1 LEFEEIKKNAQSHWE
16 ALEDSVHILV
26 GTATCG
32 RAAGALDV
40 IDAFKTEL
48 LRRGVD
54 VPIIQ
59 VGCIGLCYAEPLVI
73 ISKPESLRIVYHNIT
88 PDLVTRLVE
97 GYVLGDDPCLE
108 LALGTLD
115 IDERGAP
122 SIPELPRFEHE
133 LRLILRHCGYI
144 DPENIHHYIANG
156 GYSALEKA
164 IKMPPDQI
172 IGEIKKSGLRGRGG
186 AGFPTGLKW
195 ELCREAEG
203 TKKYVICNADEGD
216 PGAFMDRVILES
228 DPQQVIEG
236 MIIAGYAVGAQE
248 GYIYV
253 RAEYPL
259 AIERIKSA
267 LRQGEEMGILG
278 EDILGSGLRFRIG
291 ITEGAGAFVS
301 GEATALVAAMEG
313 RRSEPRVK
321 PPRLTQSGLWGCP
334 TLINNVKTFSYVP
347 LIIAGKGEGDGRGNG
362 PQADDFTP
370 LEDSA
375 IHGMDQINKT
385 PEEGKTQSFLTG
397 FTSIG
402 TEKSKGTAV
411 FTIAGKAQYPG
422 LTEVPMGTTLRK
434 VVYDIAG
441 GMRNGKQFKA
451 VQIGGPSGGCIP
463 ESLLDIPIDFD
474 SLREAGSM
482 MGSGGMI
489 FMDED
494 DCAVDTARFFLDF
507 TTRESCGKCTM
518 CRMGTLQLLS
528 ILEDI
533 AAGKATMEDLEL
545 LRQLS
550 EDIKMGSLC
559 GLGRSAPNPVL
570 TTLRYFEDEYRAHIL
585 EKRCPA
591 LVCKDLIA
599 YYILP
604 EKCDR
609 ACEHC
614 ILVCPTEAI
623 KGGKGEVKVID
634 QEKCSKCGTCLEV
647 CPPEYN
653 AVVKISP
660 ISKLPPSKITKE
672 DSAEGGK

>member
-1 LEFEEIKKNAQSHWE
+1 LTFEDIRKKAQAQWEFLKSSIH
-16 ALEDSVHILV
+16 VLV

-40 IDAFKTEL
+40 IDAFKGDL
-48 LRRGVD
+48 ARRGID

-88 PDLVTRLVE
+88 PDLVPRLVE
-97 GYVLGDDPCLE
+97 GYIVGDDPCLE
-108 LALGTLD
+108 LALGTLE
-115 IDERGAP
+115 IDDRGAP
-122 SIPELPRFEHE
+122 TIPELPRFEHE
-133 LRLILRHCGYI
+133 LRLILGHCGTI
-144 DPENIHHYIANG
+144 DPENIHDYVANG
-156 GYSALEKA
+156 GYRALEKA
-164 IKMPPDQI
+164 LKMQPEDI
-172 IGEIKKSGLRGRGG
+172 IAEIRKSQLRGRGG
-186 AGFPTGLKW
+186 AGFPAGPKW
-195 ELCREAEG
+195 ELCRKAEG
-203 TKKYVICNADEGD
+203 KIKYVVCNADEGD
-216 PGAFMDRVILES
+216 PGAFMDRVLLES
-228 DPQQVIEG
+228 DPQEVIEG
-236 MIIAGYAVGAQE
+236 MIIAGYAVGAQK

-259 AIERIKSA
+259 AIERVRNA
-267 LRQGEEMGILG
+267 LRQGAEIGILG
-278 EDILGSGLRFRIG
+278 DDILGSGFRFHIG
-291 ITEGAGAFVS
+291 IAEGAGAFVS

-313 RRSEPRVK
+313 RRSEPRVR
-321 PPRLTQSGLWGCP
+321 PPRLTEAGLWGSP
-334 TLINNVKTFSYVP
+334 TLLNNVKTFSYIP
-347 LIIAGKGEGDGRGNG
+347 LIIG
-362 PQADDFTP
+362 
-370 LEDSA
+370 
-375 IHGMDQINKT
+375 HGTD
-385 PEEGKTQSFLTG
+385 G

-411 FTIAGKAQYPG
+411 FTLAGKVEYPG

-434 VVYDIAG
+434 IVYDIAG

-507 TTRESCGKCTM
+507 TTKESCGKCTM
-518 CRMGTLQLLS
+518 CRMGTLQLSS

-533 AAGKATMEDLEL
+533 TTGKGKIEDLEL
-545 LRQLS
+545 LQQLT
-550 EDIKMGSLC
+550 EDVRMGSLC

-570 TTLRYFEDEYRAHIL
+570 TTLRYYADEYRAHIL

-604 EKCDR
+604 DKCDR

-623 KGGKGEVKVID
+623 KGGKGEIKVIN
-634 QEKCSKCGTCLEV
+634 QEKCSKCGTCREV

-653 AVVKISP
+653 AVTKISP
-660 ISKLPPSKITKE
+660 ISKLPPSQPR
-672 DSAEGGK
+672 

>member
-1 LEFEEIKKNAQSHWE
+1 LTFEEIRKRAQAHWE
-16 ALEDSVHILV
+16 ALENGIHILV

-32 RAAGALDV
+32 RAAGAFDV
-40 IDAFKTEL
+40 IDAFKNEL
-48 LRRGVD
+48 SRRSVD

-88 PDLVTRLVE
+88 PDLIPRLVE
-97 GYVLGDDPCLE
+97 GYIIGDDPCLE
-108 LALGTLD
+108 LALGTLETD
-115 IDERGAP
+115 GRGAP
-122 SIPELPRFEHE
+122 YIPELPRFEHE

-144 DPENIHHYIANG
+144 DPENIHYYIANG
-156 GYSALEKA
+156 GYDALEKA
-164 IKMPPDQI
+164 LRRMRPEEI
-172 IGEIKKSGLRGRGG
+172 IEEIKKSGLRGRGG
-186 AGFPTGLKW
+186 AGFLTGLKW
-195 ELCREAEG
+195 ELCCKAKG
-203 TKKYVICNADEGD
+203 TTKYVVCNADEGD

-228 DPQQVIEG
+228 DPQEVIEG
-236 MIIAGYAVGAQE
+236 MIIAGYAVGAQK

-259 AIERIKSA
+259 AIERVTNA
-267 LRQGEEMGILG
+267 LRQAEEIGILG
-278 EDILGSGLRFRIG
+278 EDILGSGFPFHIG
-291 ITEGAGAFVS
+291 IAEGAGAFIS
-301 GEATALVAAMEG
+301 GEATALVAAIEG
-313 RRSEPRVK
+313 RRSEPRVR
-321 PPRLTQSGLWGCP
+321 PPRLAEAGLWDSP
-334 TLINNVKTFSYVP
+334 TLLNNVKTFSYIP
-347 LIIAGKGEGDGRGNG
+347 LIIGRGT
-362 PQADDFTP
+362 D
-370 LEDSA
+370 
-375 IHGMDQINKT
+375 
-385 PEEGKTQSFLTG
+385 G
-397 FTSIG
+397 FASIG
-402 TEKSKGTAV
+402 TDHSKGTAV
-411 FTIAGKAQYPG
+411 FTLAGKVQYPG
-422 LTEVPMGTTLRK
+422 LVEVPMGTTLRR

-441 GMRNGKQFKA
+441 GMRNGRKFKA

-463 ESLLDIPIDFD
+463 ESLLDLPIDFD

-507 TTRESCGKCTM
+507 TTKESCGKCTM
-518 CRMGTLQLLS
+518 CRMGNLQLLR

-533 AAGKATMEDLEL
+533 STGKAKMEDLKL
-545 LRQLS
+545 LQQLA

-570 TTLRYFEDEYRAHIL
+570 TTMRYFGDEYRAHIL

-623 KGGKGEVKVID
+623 KGGKGEVKAID
-634 QEKCSKCGTCLEV
+634 QEKCSKCGTCREV
-647 CPPEYN
+647 CPPEYS
-653 AVVKISP
+653 AVIKVSP
-660 ISKLPPSKITKE
+660 ISKLPSSTMEKG
-672 DSAEGGK
+672 DSA